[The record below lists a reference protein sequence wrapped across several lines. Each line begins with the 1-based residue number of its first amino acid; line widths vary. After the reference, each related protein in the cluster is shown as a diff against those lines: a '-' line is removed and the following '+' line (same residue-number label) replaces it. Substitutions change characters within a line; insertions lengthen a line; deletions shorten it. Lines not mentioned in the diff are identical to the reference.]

1 MIAVYLSNHDFML
14 LAGVLSAIGGIGIY
28 EGYEVHPV
36 FYSQSVLLFGT
47 VAYAGYKVFYAD
59 KREKSVRSINSE
71 GSHSES
77 Q

>member
-1 MIAVYLSNHDFML
+1 MTPVYLSNRDFVIM
-14 LAGVLSAIGGIGIY
+14 AGILSAIGGLGIY

-47 VAYAGYKVFYAD
+47 AGYAGYKVFYAD
-59 KREKSVRSINSE
+59 NKEVMRHNKIEGRYSE
-71 GSHSES
+71 P

>member
-1 MIAVYLSNHDFML
+1 MFMSNRDFMMM
-14 LAGVLSAIGGIGIY
+14 AGILSAIGGLGIY

-47 VAYAGYKVFYAD
+47 AAYAGYKVFYAD
-59 KREKSVRSINSE
+59 KRESTPSSKIKGPLSE
-71 GSHSES
+71 P

>member
-1 MIAVYLSNHDFML
+1 MFISNRDFMMM
-14 LAGVLSAIGGIGIY
+14 AGILSAIGGLGIY

-47 VAYAGYKVFYAD
+47 GAYAGYKVFFAD
-59 KREKSVRSINSE
+59 KRESIPSSKIKGPLSE
-71 GSHSES
+71 P